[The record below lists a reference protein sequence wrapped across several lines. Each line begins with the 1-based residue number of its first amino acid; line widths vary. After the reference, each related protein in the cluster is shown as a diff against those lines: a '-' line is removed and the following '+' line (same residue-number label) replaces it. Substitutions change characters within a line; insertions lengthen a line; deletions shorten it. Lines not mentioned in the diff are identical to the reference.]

1 MNIVYLM
8 HFRGIP
14 SLSASASD
22 LRYTALSELMYDNEL
37 RNKYMIFST
46 ANEENCYAM
55 INMKR
60 IAKERGV
67 KWHEFDY
74 DEKTDSAGWKHFKD
88 GLDMA
93 GLNEKDVKNIIMCG
107 TNLAGC
113 ILKGKE
119 TSAINLIK
127 RGFNVVLYLPA
138 CAEEEAPG
146 TVSIQKMFHGIEGMY
161 DIIKS
166 QYLIDKLDMAA
177 SHNRLSAKFF

>member
-1 MNIVYLM
+1 M
-8 HFRGIP
+8 RKSGIDFSRVDSTIRP
-14 SLSASASD
+14 QDDFYRHVNGTWLKEFELPKDKSRYATFTV
-22 LRYTALSELMYDNEL
+22 LR
-37 RNKYMIFST
+37 
-46 ANEENCYAM
+46 
-55 INMKR
+55 
-60 IAKERGV
+60 
-67 KWHEFDY
+67 
-74 DEKTDSAGWKHFKD
+74 EKAR
-88 GLDMA
+88 
-93 GLNEKDVKNIIMCG
+93 EDVKNIIMCG